1 MKTVAYPS
9 SRLDFRFFFYPK
21 PPAAFAFGT
30 NAGAATESFAAAA
43 AKPFASGFLVAP
55 EGTNGAAAFAAAGVN
70 GALAAA
76 RGVEPATEAPG
87 RVGVAPFFATPEPT
101 PQLEDAP
108 ARGPA
113 DPTPTTVWDPMRP
126 SVAEPPTATA
136 IAVALWVL

>member
-9 SRLDFRFFFYPK
+9 SRLPRFFFSPYDK

-76 RGVEPATEAPG
+76 RGVEPATEAPPG
-87 RVGVAPFFATPEPT
+87 RAGVAPFFATPEPT
-101 PQLEDAP
+101 PQLVIDP

-113 DPTPTTVWDPMRP
+113 DPTPT
-126 SVAEPPTATA
+126 PTNT
-136 IAVALWVL
+136 